1 LKSGGN
7 LIGSGGCL
15 CCDSLERSDF
25 SFIGSGVVEQAVV
38 ETDQS
43 SYSKST
49 EQNVSDS
56 CSCSKIQVLTVFL
69 RFGHWLTIRDVIYF
83 PPKVM
88 VLQRRLSCR

>member
-15 CCDSLERSDF
+15 CCDSQERSDL
-25 SFIGSGVVEQAVV
+25 SFMGSGVVEQAVA

-56 CSCSKIQVLTVFL
+56 CSRSKVKVLTVFL
-69 RFGHWLTIRDVIYF
+69 RFGHWLTIRGVTYY

-88 VLQRRLSCR
+88 V